1 MSKKLKYAVIAVVV
15 VSFMFFGI
23 YSTIAAR
30 KSYVAKVDGIK
41 ITMQEFNRYA
51 SNRKQQIFSNVEGDV
66 VRQKQAMEFIQSK
79 QFEEFV
85 LNEMINTLVISKFL
99 KESGVGVPAYYNKI
113 DFEINGKS
121 GQYARSRSG
130 CFFCFFSLMRN
141 CYNNNFAECC
151 RFSLPSSSSSSS

>member
-99 KESGVGVPAYYNKI
+99 KENGVDIKPQVIAGYVRNMATFQK
-113 DFEINGKS
+113 EGKFDAVYFK
-121 GQYARSRSG
+121 QY
-130 CFFCFFSLMRN
+130 LKYLNMN
-141 CYNNNFAECC
+141 
-151 RFSLPSSSSSSS
+151 